1 MPFTLYFRFWV
12 ISYREKLFTLIGDGR
27 YEMSVLI
34 LDGLILTL
42 DIIKY
47 KNRYLMLIVMPKNV
61 SEIMTVKIET
71 IGLED
76 TAQAAARKM
85 KEKNVSSL
93 VVMDGNDQAVGIVT
107 ERDLVTQVCCR
118 EASSNEY
125 IIRHIM
131 SSPVATIDPDST
143 VETTASL
150 MQQNKVKHLVV
161 VDENKTA
168 GIITS
173 SNLIKYLDGQLELD
187 DVNAKILATAFSEEP
202 M

>member
-1 MPFTLYFRFWV
+1 
-12 ISYREKLFTLIGDGR
+12 
-27 YEMSVLI
+27 
-34 LDGLILTL
+34 
-42 DIIKY
+42 
-47 KNRYLMLIVMPKNV
+47 MLIVMPKNV

-76 TAQAAARKM
+76 SAQTAARKM
-85 KEKNVSSL
+85 KKNVSSL
-93 VVMDGNDQAVGIVT
+93 VVMDGNDQPVGIVT

-131 SSPVATIDPDST
+131 SSPVATINPDST
-143 VETTASL
+143 VETAASL

-187 DVNAKILATAFSEEP
+187 DTHAKIFATALSEEP

>member
-1 MPFTLYFRFWV
+1 ML
-12 ISYREKLFTLIGDGR
+12 
-27 YEMSVLI
+27 VLI

-71 IGLED
+71 IRLED
-76 TAQAAARKM
+76 TAQVAARKM

-143 VETTASL
+143 VETAASL

-161 VDENKTA
+161 VDENKTV

>member
-1 MPFTLYFRFWV
+1 
-12 ISYREKLFTLIGDGR
+12 
-27 YEMSVLI
+27 
-34 LDGLILTL
+34 
-42 DIIKY
+42 
-47 KNRYLMLIVMPKNV
+47 MLIVMPKNA

-93 VVMDGNDQAVGIVT
+93 VVMDGNDHAVGIVT
-107 ERDLVTQVCCR
+107 ERDLVTQVCWG

-131 SSPVATIDPDST
+131 SSPVATVDPDST
-143 VETTASL
+143 VETAASL
-150 MQQNKVKHLVV
+150 MQQNKVKRLVV

-173 SNLIKYLDGQLELD
+173 SNLIKYLDGHLELD
-187 DVNAKILATAFSEEP
+187 GVNAKILATAFSEEP

>member
-1 MPFTLYFRFWV
+1 VF
-12 ISYREKLFTLIGDGR
+12 
-27 YEMSVLI
+27 
-34 LDGLILTL
+34 
-42 DIIKY
+42 
-47 KNRYLMLIVMPKNV
+47 
-61 SEIMTVKIET
+61 
-71 IGLED
+71 
-76 TAQAAARKM
+76 
-85 KEKNVSSL
+85 
-93 VVMDGNDQAVGIVT
+93 VMDAYPFPVSKYMVKKVITVAVSHTVQSVCKTMYENNIGCLVITKRMTSGLVPVGIVT

-143 VETTASL
+143 VETAASL

-161 VDENKTA
+161 VDEKKTA

-173 SNLIKYLDGQLELD
+173 SNLIKYLDGRLELD